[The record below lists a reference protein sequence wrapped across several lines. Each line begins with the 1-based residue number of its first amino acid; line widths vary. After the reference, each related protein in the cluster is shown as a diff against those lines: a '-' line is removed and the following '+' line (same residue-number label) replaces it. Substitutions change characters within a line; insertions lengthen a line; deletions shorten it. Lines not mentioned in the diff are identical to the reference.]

1 MSHSLQRVKEVYNA
15 IVQVKRVNNKLLF
28 YEASNLIVP
37 KRVILTQN
45 LKSIDVI
52 NCPRVIGSTIA
63 AKYLTEFY
71 YHNDTKVDKL
81 DWPYETYEHKWE
93 QETVELI
100 NKTIKL
106 I

>member
-15 IVQVKRVNNKLLF
+15 IVQVKRVNNKILF

-52 NCPRVIGSTIA
+52 NCPRVRGTFD

-81 DWPYETYEHKWE
+81 DWPYEAYEYKWE

-100 NKTIKL
+100 NKTIEL